1 MRYNWEHPSWPD
13 FEYLRERLEPKL
25 YAYAKDAGR
34 IVGIL
39 KGLDKDIASSATVDR
54 MVDEALSTS
63 RIEGEHFTEHDIR
76 SSIHKYLHPE
86 IPGEPIYD
94 AKALGAAKLMTVLHS
109 TYNKDLS
116 EAQLFEWHSILFEH
130 KSYSYLNRGAW
141 RNTPEPMQIV
151 SGPIGNEKVYFE
163 APPSNRVPEE
173 MSRFIQWFNSDRTKL
188 LPGPIRAGIA
198 HLYFESIHPFE
209 DGNGRIGRAISELA
223 LSQDMMYP
231 CVFSLSKAIQQTQK
245 QYYALLAECS
255 SYTLD
260 ITEWLS
266 YFMDVVIRA
275 LKESER
281 DIEFVLLKAAFW
293 RDYEDKLNTRQSRVV
308 KRMFQ
313 EGRSG
318 FTGGI
323 NARKYMQI
331 GDCSKATATRD
342 LNDLLKLGALRK
354 LEFGG
359 RSTAY
364 EISFKELP

>member
-1 MRYNWEHPSWPD
+1 MRYNWEHPNWPN
-13 FEYLRERLEPKL
+13 FEYLREHLEPKL

-39 KGLDKDIASSATVDR
+39 KGLDVELASSATVDR

-63 RIEGEHFTEHDIR
+63 RIEGEYFTEHDIR

-86 IPGEPIYD
+86 TPGEHIYD
-94 AKALGAAKLMTVLHS
+94 AKALGIAKLMTVLHS

-116 EAQLFEWHSILFEH
+116 EATLFAWHSILFEH
-130 KSYSYLNRGAW
+130 KSYAYLNRGAW
-141 RNTPEPMQIV
+141 RNTSEPMQIV

-163 APPSNRVPEE
+163 APPSNRLPEE
-173 MSRFIQWFNSDRTKL
+173 MSRFIQWFNLERTKL

-209 DGNGRIGRAISELA
+209 DGNGRIGRAISELV
-223 LSQDMMYP
+223 LSQDMGCP
-231 CVFSLSKAIQQTQK
+231 CAFSLSKAIQQTQK
-245 QYYALLAECS
+245 KYYSMLAANS

-260 ITEWLS
+260 ITEWLN
-266 YFMDVVIRA
+266 YFMDVVICA
-275 LKESER
+275 LEESKA

-293 RDYEDKLNTRQSRVV
+293 RRYEDKVNTRQDRVV

-318 FTGGI
+318 FKGGV

-331 GDCSKATATRD
+331 AGCSKATATRD
-342 LNDLLKLGALRK
+342 LNDLLKLGALSK

-364 EISFKELP
+364 EVFLAKPN